1 MIKSTVTGQGRGGA
15 SEDFTAVVTAAMGCW
30 TDAASSKAAP
40 AVSELTSSIPTP
52 LTTSISSATST
63 GMGGGF
69 VAVTATVT
77 ESGSGS
83 GSGSG
88 SELQHTGTAPAAST
102 NSSVTPVVRYS
113 DIMTMVWGLVALM
126 DVMELGIC

>member
-1 MIKSTVTGQGRGGA
+1 MIKSTVTGQGRSGA
-15 SEDFTAVVTAAMGCW
+15 SEDFTAVVTVAMGCC
-30 TDAASSKAAP
+30 TDAASGKAAP

-69 VAVTATVT
+69 VTVTATVT
-77 ESGSGS
+77 ESGS

-102 NSSVTPVVRYS
+102 NSSVTLVVGYS
-113 DIMTMVWGLVALM
+113 DITTMV
-126 DVMELGIC
+126 

>member
-1 MIKSTVTGQGRGGA
+1 MIKSTVTGQGRSGA
-15 SEDFTAVVTAAMGCW
+15 SEDFTAVVTVAMGCC
-30 TDAASSKAAP
+30 TDAASGKAAP

-69 VAVTATVT
+69 VTVTATVT
-77 ESGSGS
+77 ES

-102 NSSVTPVVRYS
+102 NSSVTLVVGYS
-113 DIMTMVWGLVALM
+113 DITTMV
-126 DVMELGIC
+126 